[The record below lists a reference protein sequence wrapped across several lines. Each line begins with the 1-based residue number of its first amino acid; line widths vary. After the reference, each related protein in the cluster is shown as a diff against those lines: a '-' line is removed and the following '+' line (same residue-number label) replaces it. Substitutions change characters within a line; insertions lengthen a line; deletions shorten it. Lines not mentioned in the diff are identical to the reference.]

1 MHSLHSETVICSW
14 PIVAIDLAV
23 CIFVVSL
30 ALDSNLDLANWH
42 TDGSPTHND
51 AKHLPMPLLEESVV
65 VARRALTPYK
75 WFVTILDHVI
85 VQQPI
90 RNRTVRTPRAELN
103 RGKV

>member
-51 AKHLPMPLLEESVV
+51 AKHLPMPLLEDFTKETPTPNWKISV
-65 VARRALTPYK
+65 
-75 WFVTILDHVI
+75 H
-85 VQQPI
+85 
-90 RNRTVRTPRAELN
+90 
-103 RGKV
+103 GG